1 MRMRTTLSS
10 VLVIAL
16 AALGLQGCGS
26 EGPKP
31 EDKNADQAASAV
43 TGLGEAA
50 RKASGNFDNL
60 TADEKKQF
68 LDRVG
73 GDERAAR
80 EMVGR
85 MAGSGGP
92 RGAGAT
98 TK

>member
-1 MRMRTTLSS
+1 MRMRTTLAS

-16 AALGLQGCGS
+16 AALGLQGCGND
-26 EGPKP
+26 GPKP

-43 TGLGEAA
+43 TGLGDAA

>member
-1 MRMRTTLSS
+1 MRMRTTLAS

-16 AALGLQGCGS
+16 AALGLPGCGS